1 MSRTS
6 SLIGFWNN
14 KARNTDNQQRSAEAK
29 IISPPK
35 TRQENIKIRQW
46 EKPGIGFAQNRQ
58 QSFTSLVSLPKPEE
72 VAGQAVKKITYCENI
87 LSKSDNKFE
96 KENVPEKRAGLDVK
110 TGRTDSKCTNPLI
123 KSSPTLAKPSSPF
136 SSASTPSSSRPLSR
150 LAKNKQMSPFA
161 KFKQMETDEA
171 TSNRGFRPS
180 NSVSS
185 PYTTTSLS
193 RNSSLPP
200 SPRPTVTQAQLA
212 VPGTGAVRSSSGAKE
227 IILGWVQQ
235 TLRDYPLPLTNF
247 SSHWAN
253 GLAFCALIHVFYPD
267 SFDWS
272 SLKAENRKYNFT
284 LGFDISEELA
294 GICPLLE
301 VEDMLHYD
309 KPDWKCVFT
318 YVQSFYRRF
327 RNFETPSKKHEN
339 PIPFKTQKM
348 EDFASSPSLVTV
360 TAQEAQISSPNTPHS
375 NISTTHTSSSLSPTS
390 KRETPTRSK
399 SLVSAPASPADKGV
413 TERKYLF
420 NQSVPLDMTH
430 VDFNTRQ

>member
-14 KARNTDNQQRSAEAK
+14 KSAEAE
-29 IISPPK
+29 IRSPPK
-35 TRQENIKIRQW
+35 ARQENIKIRKW
-46 EKPGIGFAQNRQ
+46 EKPGNGFAQNRQ
-58 QSFTSLVSLPKPEE
+58 QSFTSLGKDSPLVTPARPEE
-72 VAGQAVKKITYCENI
+72 GAGQAVKKITYCDNI
-87 LSKSDNKFE
+87 LSKGDKKCE
-96 KENVPEKRAGLDVK
+96 KENVPEKGAGLDVK
-110 TGRTDSKCTNPLI
+110 KGRTDSKCTNPLI
-123 KSSPTLAKPSSPF
+123 KSSPTLAKPSSSF
-136 SSASTPSSSRPLSR
+136 SSASTPSSSRPSSR
-150 LAKNKQMSPFA
+150 PAKTNPISPFA

-171 TSNRGFRPS
+171 TSNQGFRSS
-180 NSVSS
+180 NSFSAPS
-185 PYTTTSLS
+185 TTTNLS

-267 SFDWS
+267 SFDWN

-284 LGFDISEELA
+284 LGFDLSEELA
-294 GICPLLE
+294 GIYPLLE

-327 RNFETPSKKHEN
+327 RNFQTPSKKH
-339 PIPFKTQKM
+339 
-348 EDFASSPSLVTV
+348 
-360 TAQEAQISSPNTPHS
+360 
-375 NISTTHTSSSLSPTS
+375 
-390 KRETPTRSK
+390 
-399 SLVSAPASPADKGV
+399 
-413 TERKYLF
+413 
-420 NQSVPLDMTH
+420 
-430 VDFNTRQ
+430 